1 MKIVGTGFIAGH
13 LEQLTHRFPD
23 TVVMAAGVADSACS
37 DEREFLRERQLL
49 ERTIEENPQCR
60 IVYFSSA
67 GRVYGDWD
75 GWRDERTAC
84 HPQSHYGRH
93 NLECE
98 NLIRESDC
106 RHLIVRLPNLVGPK
120 QNPAQLIPALVRQ
133 IKSGHVRVFEDATRD
148 LLGIG
153 QLQSIL
159 EELIPAAPDR
169 ASIVVASGIST
180 PVGII
185 VQHLATMLGI
195 SPTLNVVPGG
205 TVERFR
211 IDRLRELAPES
222 TRFDDGY
229 HEDLLRQCVAEMSEN
244 GSSNGL

>member
-13 LEQLTHRFPD
+13 LERMRNRFPD
-23 TVVMAAGVADSACS
+23 TVMMAAGVADSACS

-49 ERTIEENPQCR
+49 QRTIEQNPKCR
-60 IVYFSSA
+60 IVYFSSG
-67 GRVYGDWD
+67 GRVYGEWD
-75 GWRDERTAC
+75 GLRDEQTAC
-84 HPQSHYGRH
+84 HPQTHYGRH
-93 NLECE
+93 KVECE

-106 RHLIVRLPNLVGPK
+106 HHLIVRLPNLVGPK
-120 QNPAQLIPALVRQ
+120 QNPAQLIPAMVRQ
-133 IKSGHVRVFEDATRD
+133 IKSGHVRVLTDATRD
-148 LLGIG
+148 LLGIDR
-153 QLQSIL
+153 LQSIL

-185 VQHLATMLGI
+185 VKHLATMLGI
-195 SPTLNVVPGG
+195 SPNLNVVPGG
-205 TVERFR
+205 TVEQFR

-229 HEDLLRQCVAEMSEN
+229 HEDLLRQCVAELSDD
-244 GSSNGL
+244 GSSNNL